1 MGPPLRKRQRL
12 EFIRNEPEEVV
23 RRGLLLW
30 LHLQHPVDV
39 SGPATVHLAG
49 AGRGERLD
57 RHDLSRL
64 EEIVAVGDVWHAL
77 PCVKKIPLDCVARQI
92 ANRAIPVRLDRPL
105 DPLPVRPPRA
115 KFDPPAAATRGGRRP
130 CTYAPG

>member
-12 EFIRNEPEEVV
+12 EFVRNEPEEVV

-39 SGPATVHLAG
+39 PGPATVHLAG

-64 EEIVAVGDVWHAL
+64 EEMVVVGDGWHAL
-77 PCVKKIPLDCVARQI
+77 PRVTKISLDCLCCTFEDH
-92 ANRAIPVRLDRPL
+92 AIYLSCD
-105 DPLPVRPPRA
+105 
-115 KFDPPAAATRGGRRP
+115 
-130 CTYAPG
+130 